1 MEYLSAPLE
10 IADVRGLEEC
20 IRQLRRHWLSA
31 RSMGSLFE
39 AVLGERLE
47 ELLLLHSQTHAKA
60 LRRHDHWD
68 IAYRHAA
75 ARQVFRRRKEK
86 YAVTTPL
93 KRRLIVKLLA
103 LRALTRGSA
112 CNERKRPFDLA
123 LAQRYSGLLR
133 EYDAVKEK
141 LRAREMEK
149 AKKKKRRRRK
159 MDKNGD
165 YELLDGGPDDDD
177 DDVEEGGGE
186 NVLSEAEERL
196 LELFESPYPSD
207 PAALPAGEA
216 EGLRSHESGLEDAAA
231 DSSLP
236 SHSNG
241 LAMGRDRFSPQEL
254 AEAAEMLSMLKV
266 RTEASLTK
274 HHIASVNLKQWSNAA
289 AEEDHVA
296 SSLSAPLTAHDSDR
310 FTSFRG
316 IYCTVP

>member
-1 MEYLSAPLE
+1 
-10 IADVRGLEEC
+10 
-20 IRQLRRHWLSA
+20 
-31 RSMGSLFE
+31 
-39 AVLGERLE
+39 
-47 ELLLLHSQTHAKA
+47 
-60 LRRHDHWD
+60 
-68 IAYRHAA
+68 
-75 ARQVFRRRKEK
+75 
-86 YAVTTPL
+86 
-93 KRRLIVKLLA
+93 
-103 LRALTRGSA
+103 
-112 CNERKRPFDLA
+112 

-141 LRAREMEK
+141 LRARQAEK
-149 AKKKKRRRRK
+149 TLKRRRK
-159 MDKNGD
+159 MMMMMDKNGD
-165 YELLDGGPDDDD
+165 YELLDNEPDDDYA
-177 DDVEEGGGE
+177 EEGGGGE
-186 NVLSEAEERL
+186 NLLSEAEKRL
-196 LELFESPYPSD
+196 LDMFESPYPSD